1 MGRTHPILL
10 FCKTVLPSVGRK
22 MRLAALKATIH
33 LAAKVLCFAGTLA
46 GLKRVSIIC
55 SLLNFPVGTTGYL
68 ASEYIQCEF
77 FVYMGAIYN
86 ARVFPS

>member
-33 LAAKVLCFAGTLA
+33 FAAKVLCFAGALRE
-46 GLKRVSIIC
+46 L
-55 SLLNFPVGTTGYL
+55 
-68 ASEYIQCEF
+68 
-77 FVYMGAIYN
+77 
-86 ARVFPS
+86 

>member
-1 MGRTHPILL
+1 M
-10 FCKTVLPSVGRK
+10 LPSVGRK

-68 ASEYIQCEF
+68 ASSLYINNVKKLSETF
-77 FVYMGAIYN
+77 
-86 ARVFPS
+86 

>member
-1 MGRTHPILL
+1 MGRTQPILL

-22 MRLAALKATIH
+22 MKLAALKATIH

-68 ASEYIQCEF
+68 ASSNYIVNFEHDGF
-77 FVYMGAIYN
+77 DMSKF
-86 ARVFPS
+86 RT